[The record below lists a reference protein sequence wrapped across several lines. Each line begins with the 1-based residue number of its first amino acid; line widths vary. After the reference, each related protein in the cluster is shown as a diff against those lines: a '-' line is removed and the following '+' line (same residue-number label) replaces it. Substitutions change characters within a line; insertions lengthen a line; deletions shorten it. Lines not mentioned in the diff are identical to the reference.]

1 MAKNERD
8 KYLLK
13 EEYKRF
19 IENTPEQY
27 KLFWKIVFNAG
38 LRISEGLNL
47 TVSDIL
53 WEENKLLIA
62 TLKRKGHPVFPIII
76 SKDLIDELRIY
87 ISGSMWKN
95 PAINGRIWKYS
106 RQFAWK
112 IFKSIC
118 KKAGLNSKYSPHA
131 FRHAHGVLISD
142 VTNGDIVQIQK
153 RLRHSNI
160 KSSEFYIHVSEKRQ
174 KELSEK
180 IEEYLNAID

>member
-1 MAKNERD
+1 MSKSERD
-8 KYLLK
+8 RYMLK
-13 EEYKRF
+13 DEYKRF

-27 KLFWKIVFNAG
+27 KLFWKIVFHSG

-47 TVSDIL
+47 TTNDIL

-62 TLKRKGHPVFPIII
+62 TLKRKDHPIFPIII
-76 SKDLIDELRIY
+76 PKDLIDELRIY

-118 KKAGLNSKYSPHA
+118 RKAELNPKYSPHA
-131 FRHAHGVLISD
+131 FRHSHGVIIAD

-153 RLRHSNI
+153 RLRHSNS

-180 IEEYLNAID
+180 IEEYMK

>member
-27 KLFWKIVFNAG
+27 KLFWKIIFNAG

-47 TVSDIL
+47 TVNDIL
-53 WEENKLLIA
+53 WEENKLLIT
-62 TLKRKGHPVFPIII
+62 TLKRKDHPIIPIII
-76 SKDLIDELRIY
+76 PKDLIDELKIY
-87 ISGSMWKN
+87 ISGSMRKN
-95 PAINGRIWKYS
+95 PVINGRIWKYS
-106 RQFAWK
+106 RQYAWK

-131 FRHAHGVLISD
+131 FRHAHGMVIAD
-142 VTNGDIVQIQK
+142 ITNGDVVQIQK
-153 RLRHSNI
+153 RLRHTSI
-160 KSSEFYIHVSEKRQ
+160 KSSEFYIHVSEKKQ
-174 KELSEK
+174 KELSNK
-180 IEEYLNAID
+180 IEEYMK

>member
-1 MAKNERD
+1 MSKNERD
-8 KYLLK
+8 RYMLK

-19 IENTPEQY
+19 IGNTPEQY
-27 KLFWKIVFNAG
+27 KLFWKIIFNAG

-47 TVSDIL
+47 TVNDIL

-62 TLKRKGHPVFPIII
+62 TLKRKDHPVIPIII
-76 SKDLIDELRIY
+76 PKDLIDELKIY
-87 ISGSMWKN
+87 ISGSMRKN

-106 RQFAWK
+106 RQYCWK
-112 IFKSIC
+112 MFKFIC
-118 KKAGLNSKYSPHA
+118 RKSGLNPKYSPHA
-131 FRHAHGVLISD
+131 FRHSHGVIIAD

-153 RLRHSNI
+153 RLRHSNL

-180 IEEYLNAID
+180 IEEYME

>member
-8 KYLLK
+8 RYMLK

-47 TVSDIL
+47 RATDIL

-62 TLKRKGHPVFPIII
+62 TLKRKGHPIIPIII
-76 SKDLIDELRIY
+76 PKDLIEELRIY
-87 ISGSMWKN
+87 IKESGSIWKN
-95 PAINGRIWKYS
+95 PVINGRIWKFS
-106 RQFAWK
+106 RQFCWK

-118 KKAGLNSKYSPHA
+118 RKSELNPKYSPHA
-131 FRHAHGVLISD
+131 ARHFHGVMISSI
-142 VTNGDIVQIQK
+142 TNGNMVEIK
-153 RLRHSNI
+153 NRLRHSSI
-160 KSSEFYIHVSEKRQ
+160 KSTEIYVHLSEKRQ
-174 KELSEK
+174 KELS
-180 IEEYLNAID
+180 DS

>member
-1 MAKNERD
+1 MSKSERD
-8 KYLLK
+8 RYMLK
-13 EEYKRF
+13 DEYKRF

-27 KLFWKIVFNAG
+27 KLFWKIVFHSG

-47 TVSDIL
+47 TTNDIL

-62 TLKRKGHPVFPIII
+62 TLKRKDHPIFPIII
-76 SKDLIDELRIY
+76 PKDLIDELRIY

-131 FRHAHGVLISD
+131 FRHSHGIIIAD
-142 VTNGDIVQIQK
+142 VTNGNMIEIK
-153 RLRHSNI
+153 NRLRHSSI
-160 KSSEFYIHVSEKRQ
+160 KSTEFYVHCSEAKQ
-174 KELSEK
+174 KELSDK
-180 IEEYLNAID
+180 IQEYMK